1 MAKPSQRI
9 LGSNATLRLLPGTSP
24 SNPIEFELDKWTAK
38 ALDEK
43 KDYKPNG
50 QTLTT
55 NHLIHK
61 GWELSLECG
70 ITTDAKLISLLMAIY
85 SHNANAAGDYKNGRG
100 GSADKINI
108 QVKNIYFDNTVTTFN
123 YVDCLL
129 YDLSVDCGMQ
139 NDEIRLTFTACC
151 SYREVESFGNVVD
164 GAVGKNPS
172 DFITGIAPNSVISR
186 VTP

>member
-9 LGSNATLRLLPGTSP
+9 LGSNATLSILRGVDSILMD
-24 SNPIEFELDKWTAK
+24 FELDKWSAK

-50 QTLTT
+50 HTLTT

-61 GWELSLECG
+61 GWELSIECG
-70 ITTDAKLISLLMAIY
+70 ITTDAKIIAILMAIY
-85 SHNANAAGDYKNGRG
+85 SHNANAAGDYVRGRG
-100 GSADKINI
+100 GSADNVKI
-108 QVKNIYFDNTVTTFN
+108 QVTNKYFDNKTTTFT

-151 SYREVESFGNVVD
+151 SNRTVDAFGNVTG
-164 GAVGKNPS
+164 GAVGKNPT
-172 DFITGIAPNSVISR
+172 DFITAIAPNLIIPR
-186 VTP
+186 VAP